1 MPQTTTTTTT
11 IDVRRRE
18 QLRNIVTEVLELEP
32 GELTD
37 TSSFVDDHEADSLLA
52 IEILARIERDLGVNV
67 PQDALPEMINLS
79 TVYSIVARN
88 ADWKASDA

>member
-1 MPQTTTTTTT
+1 MPQMTTT
-11 IDVRRRE
+11 IDVQRRE
-18 QLRNIVTEVLELEP
+18 QLRNIITDVLELEP

-67 PQDALPEMINLS
+67 PQEALAEMVNLA
-79 TVYSIVARN
+79 TVYTIVARN
-88 ADWKASDA
+88 ADWKVSDA